1 MCVNVS
7 GDELICRF
15 DPAREDEVAERDGF
29 QPMIMKGEQLRGYCY
44 VSEDGYKSK
53 AKANFAYWTKL
64 CLDFNEKAKASKKRR
79 KRPREKRVRS
89 YHFILPDTR
98 MQHYSFLMVLT
109 FTPFRNC
116 LGISTWPQ
124 LNDTRR

>member
-53 AKANFAYWTKL
+53 ANFAYCTKL

-79 KRPREKRVRS
+79 KRPR
-89 YHFILPDTR
+89 
-98 MQHYSFLMVLT
+98 
-109 FTPFRNC
+109 
-116 LGISTWPQ
+116 
-124 LNDTRR
+124 